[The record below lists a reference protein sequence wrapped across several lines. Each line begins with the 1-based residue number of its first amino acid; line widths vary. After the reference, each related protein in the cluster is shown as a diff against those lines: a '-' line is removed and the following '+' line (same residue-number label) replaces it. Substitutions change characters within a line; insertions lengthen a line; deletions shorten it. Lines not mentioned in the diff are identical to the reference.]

1 MSGSG
6 DDRLISASLA
16 AVGGGGAALPG
27 GSAALLRKLGI
38 SVSSDLERTIADDQT
53 NSSVVVGEQVIVKW
67 LRVPDA
73 VDRGSEL
80 VTHLAAVGFTATPAL
95 LARFLVDGETAATVH
110 AYLPGAADGWTWC
123 VADTLDQFATGA
135 VVEWPAQLGRLA
147 AELAVA
153 LATPSEFIPVP
164 LSGGQTGAD
173 VVVETAAEV
182 DRVGRLSNAEGLASL
197 WSKISRGVTNDIGPL
212 ITARLH
218 ADLHVGQILRW
229 SGGLSVVDF
238 DGDPAHPDGTQRA
251 QPFDR
256 DLAHLLVSVELVA
269 SVVAKRRANEDGI
282 ANWLQQAR
290 AELLLVYQSELA
302 GKGASQLHVAELL
315 PVLEIS
321 QLTRE
326 FEYAAAFLPRFAYAS
341 ADALRRRL
349 ALVQSRH
356 RRAETNSATAPTM

>member
-6 DDRLISASLA
+6 DSRLISASLA
-16 AVGGGGAALPG
+16 AVGGGGTALPG
-27 GSAALLRKLGI
+27 GSTALLRELGI
-38 SVSSDLERTIADDQT
+38 PVSSDVERAIADDQT

-164 LSGGQTGAD
+164 LSSAVTGAD
-173 VVVETAAEV
+173 IVAATAAEV
-182 DRVGRLSNAEGLASL
+182 DRAKRLSNAEGLGAL
-197 WSKISRGVTNDIGPL
+197 WWAVSRDVTNDIGPL

-229 SGGLSVVDF
+229 SSGLSVVDF
-238 DGDPAHPDGTQRA
+238 DGDPAHADETQRA

-269 SVVAKRRANEDGI
+269 SVVAKRRANEDDI
-282 ANWLQQAR
+282 ANWLERAH
-290 AELLLVYQSELA
+290 AELLFAYRHELA
-302 GKGASQLHVAELL
+302 INAASHLHVAELL

-321 QLTRE
+321 QLSRE

-349 ALVQSRH
+349 AFV
-356 RRAETNSATAPTM
+356 